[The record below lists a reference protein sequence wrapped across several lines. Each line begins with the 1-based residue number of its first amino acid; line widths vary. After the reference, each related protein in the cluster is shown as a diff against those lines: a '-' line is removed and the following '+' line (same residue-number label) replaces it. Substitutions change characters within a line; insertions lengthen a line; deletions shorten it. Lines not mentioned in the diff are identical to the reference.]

1 SFFKYVL
8 ATITGIGIVVV
19 ILFAILV
26 GMITSAINQVGSKE
40 SAVPSNAVLYVT
52 LDYNIPERSSPNP
65 LEGLNVPGYGEMK
78 TLGLNDIL
86 SRIAAAKADSRIK
99 GIYLN
104 PRQVNVGMAS
114 LKQIRDA
121 LLDF

>member
-1 SFFKYVL
+1 MRSFFKYVL

-26 GMITSAINQVGSKE
+26 GMITSAINQVGSSKE

-99 GIYLN
+99 GIYRSEEHTSELQSREN
-104 PRQVNVGMAS
+104 LVCR
-114 LKQIRDA
+114 L
-121 LLDF
+121 